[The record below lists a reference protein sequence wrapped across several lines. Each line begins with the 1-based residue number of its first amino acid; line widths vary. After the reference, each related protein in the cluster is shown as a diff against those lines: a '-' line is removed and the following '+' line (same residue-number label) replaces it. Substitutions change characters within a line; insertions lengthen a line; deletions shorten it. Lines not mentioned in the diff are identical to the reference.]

1 MADKDTY
8 EQVER
13 ALQAHASAQTDGG
26 LLMHWTLAMAV
37 VSADDPNET
46 HYIYANHD
54 GAPHEWLGLQAMAH
68 RRAMRWE
75 AGEGE

>member
-1 MADKDTY
+1 MSEDTW
-8 EQVER
+8 QGVEDAIR
-13 ALQAHASAQTDGG
+13 AHVLDESGG
-26 LLMHWTLAMAV
+26 GYLTHWTLAAAAV
-37 VSADDPNET
+37 SPDDARET
-46 HYIYANHD
+46 HYVYANHD